1 MKPIKKF
8 KEEGFITY
16 FRSDEKVMIPEKY
29 IEKKEELRAVWFSTV
44 ANIDIPKLEDV
55 DSYKEYLLGVI
66 KKITEFNL
74 NTVIFQVRPA
84 NDAFYKSDLNP
95 WSSFITGDQG
105 KNPGFDVF
113 GWFVEE
119 AKKEGLTVHAWIN
132 PYRVAL
138 KKLSELKMT
147 KDEYLETLAV
157 NNFARINKHLVI
169 ETIGGSLILDPASS
183 EVREF
188 VSDSVLEIARNYD
201 VKAVHIDDYFYPYEE
216 IKDNEEELKFKKSGI
231 KHLDDFRRDN
241 VNKLIKL
248 IHEKLVSLPKKVE
261 FGISPF
267 GVYRTNSEYFE
278 NKEDKRAW
286 KHGSNNDFSCFTCY
300 QGLYADVYYWMEK
313 GYIDYVVPQIYFN
326 FDYYRVLEDGSKKE
340 IVKYADL
347 AKWWNWVC
355 EKTGT
360 KLYIGQGLYRVGSGE
375 KSWNDPMEISNQ
387 LLFNQT
393 LNNVSGT
400 IFFTYHNLV
409 DKDDVLNETRENLKL
424 FWTSKAKE
432 I

>member
-66 KKITEFNL
+66 QKITEFNL

-248 IHEKLVSLPKKVE
+248 IHEKLASLPKKVE

-267 GVYRTNSEYFE
+267 GVYRTNSKYFE

-286 KHGSNNDFSCFTCY
+286 EHGSNNDFSCFTCY

-313 GYIDYVVPQIYFN
+313 GYIDYIVPQIYFN

>member
-119 AKKEGLTVHAWIN
+119 AKKEGLSVHAWIN

-248 IHEKLVSLPKKVE
+248 IHEKLASLPKKVE

-286 KHGSNNDFSCFTCY
+286 EHGSNNDFSCFTCY

>member
-248 IHEKLVSLPKKVE
+248 IHEKLASLPKKVE

-267 GVYRTNSEYFE
+267 GVYRTNSKYFE

-286 KHGSNNDFSCFTCY
+286 EHGSNNDFSCFTCY